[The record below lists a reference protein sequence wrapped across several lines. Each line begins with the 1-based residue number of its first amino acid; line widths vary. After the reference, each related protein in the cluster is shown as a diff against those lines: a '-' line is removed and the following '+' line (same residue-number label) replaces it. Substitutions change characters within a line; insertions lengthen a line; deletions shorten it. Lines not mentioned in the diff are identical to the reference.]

1 MGVNVEIPL
10 LVLGGGIGG
19 VAAALS
25 LARRG
30 RRVHVL
36 EKAPELTEIG
46 AGLQLA
52 PNAMRVLDW
61 LGVLDEIKGVAVFPQ
76 TLTLLDIVTAKRLK
90 AVDLRAAFI
99 ERYGYHYIVM
109 HRSDLLTIL
118 VEACRDSGLVTFEIN
133 KEAVAIEDL
142 GDCAQLSC
150 RDGSLYRT
158 EALIAAD
165 GLWSLARR
173 TLFSDDPVQTP
184 KYVAYR
190 GTIPTSEITM
200 YARPDDLLIWAGPEM
215 HLVQYPV
222 RGGKLYNQVAVFKS
236 DRFRSDSDDWGTPEE
251 LDRHFSKACPYV
263 IGAVKEVGRG
273 RRWPLF
279 DRNPIIHWAKNR
291 VVLLGDAAHPML
303 QFLAQGACQAFED
316 AFCIADCMDRYAP
329 DVARAFVAF
338 QDTRFLRATRVQ
350 MTARF
355 FEHFWHP
362 KDAAAD
368 LRNAYLAG
376 HAPDNYA
383 ELDWLYSTRDADR
396 PRSESNR
403 PIFIDETWAS
413 PIMMRSTR
421 GETVP

>member
-1 MGVNVEIPL
+1 MMGEDRIPF

-36 EKAPELTEIG
+36 EKATELAEIG

-61 LGVLDEIKGVAVFPQ
+61 LGVLERIKSAAVFPQ
-76 TLTLLDIVTAKRLK
+76 TLNLLDIVTAKRLK
-90 AVDLRAAFI
+90 TVDLGPAFVA
-99 ERYGYHYIVM
+99 RYGYPYIVM

-118 VEACRDSGLVTFEIN
+118 IGACRDSGLVSFETG
-133 KEAVAIEDL
+133 KEAIAIEDL
-142 GDCAQLSC
+142 RDSAEVICK
-150 RDGSLYRT
+150 DGSVYRT

-173 TLFSDDPVQTP
+173 TLFSDDHVHTP
-184 KYVAYR
+184 QYVAYR
-190 GTIPTSEITM
+190 GTIPISEVAM

-236 DRFRSDSDDWGTPEE
+236 ERYRGDSDDWGTTDE
-251 LDRHFSKACPYV
+251 LDRHFSAACPHV
-263 IGAVKEVGRG
+263 FEAVKQVGRG

-279 DRNPIIHWAKNR
+279 DRNPIIQWARNR

-303 QFLAQGACQAFED
+303 QFLAQGACQALED
-316 AFCIADCMDRYAP
+316 AVCIADCVDRYAP
-329 DVARAFVAF
+329 DMARAFVAF
-338 QDTRFLRATRVQ
+338 QNTRFLRATRVQ

-362 KDAAAD
+362 KNVGAD

-376 HAPDNYA
+376 HGA
-383 ELDWLYSTRDADR
+383 EDYDEFDWLYGTRCASQEG
-396 PRSESNR
+396 SELNC
-403 PIFIDETWAS
+403 PILSDETWAM
-413 PIMMRSTR
+413 PIPS
-421 GETVP
+421 GGQEEAVL

>member
-1 MGVNVEIPL
+1 MAADVEVPV

-30 RRVHVL
+30 RPVHVL
-36 EKAPELTEIG
+36 EKASQLAEIG

-61 LGVLDEIKGVAVFPQ
+61 LGVLERIKSVAVFPR
-76 TLTLLDIVTAKRLK
+76 TLNLIDIATGKRLK
-90 AVDLRAAFI
+90 TVDLGPPFTA
-99 ERYGYHYIVM
+99 RYAYPYIVM
-109 HRSDLLTIL
+109 HRSDLLAIL
-118 VEACRDSGLVTFEIN
+118 VEACRESGLVTFETE
-133 KEAVAIEDL
+133 KEAVAIDDL
-142 GDCAQLSC
+142 EETAQISC
-150 RDGSLYRT
+150 RDGSVYRT
-158 EALIAAD
+158 QALIAAD

-173 TLFSDDPVQTP
+173 TLFANDEVQTP

-190 GTIPTSEITM
+190 GTIPTSQITM

-222 RGGKLYNQVAVFKS
+222 RGGELYNQVAVFKS

-263 IGAVKEVGRG
+263 RDVVTEVGRG

-279 DRNPIIHWAKNR
+279 DRNPIIHWARNR
-291 VVLLGDAAHPML
+291 IVLLGDAAHPML
-303 QFLAQGACQAFED
+303 QFLAQGACQALED
-316 AFCIADCMDRYAP
+316 AICISGCMDRHAP

-338 QDTRFLRATRVQ
+338 QNTRFLRATRVQ

-362 KDAAAD
+362 KGAGAD
-368 LRNAYLAG
+368 LRNAYLAN
-376 HAPDNYA
+376 HAPDNYT
-383 ELDWLYSTRDADR
+383 EFDWLYGTGSDY
-396 PRSESNR
+396 
-403 PIFIDETWAS
+403 
-413 PIMMRSTR
+413 
-421 GETVP
+421 